1 MFEDSINNLDET
13 ELRDRA
19 QKLLANYK
27 KAERKTKFYSERINK
42 NTVAFCKNKENIEK
56 YREQSKINSSKLV
69 FKNSEL

>member
-42 NTVAFCKNKENIEK
+42 NTVVFCKNKENIEK